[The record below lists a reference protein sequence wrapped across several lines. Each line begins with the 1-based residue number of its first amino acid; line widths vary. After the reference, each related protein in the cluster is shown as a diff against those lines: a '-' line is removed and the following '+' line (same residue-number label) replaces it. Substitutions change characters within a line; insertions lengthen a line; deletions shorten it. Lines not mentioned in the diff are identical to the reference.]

1 MIVTLDYETTYDQ
14 KEYSL
19 SKMSEVEYLLDPR
32 YETIMCAVKLGS
44 RPTRVFVGHDRI
56 KQALDLIPWD
66 RVALLAHNTRFDGA
80 ILAWKYGH
88 IPKLYLDTLSMARA
102 TTHWSLGRSSLGK
115 VSEYLGLPPK
125 GDEVIRASGKKLC
138 DFAPDELAAYQA
150 YCARDN
156 DNCHAIFEILRSR
169 FSATE
174 LSLIDIVIRMFILPQ
189 VKLDTQTLQRHLD
202 EVQAEKA
209 RIMAEVEANVDKSV
223 FSSNIKFA
231 DLLAS
236 YGVEIPM
243 KTSPTTG
250 REIPALAKGDW
261 LFKELCVDESQPI
274 QVQALLAARMSSKST
289 LEETRTRNLLALSQL
304 HWPNQ
309 GDGWATVPLKYSG
322 ARTHRLSGDGGTNW
336 QNFRRGSTIR
346 RAIYAP
352 DGYRIVHRDASQIE
366 ARMVAWLSK
375 CQPLLSAFSEG
386 RDVYSEFASQ
396 VYDRPV
402 TRADIKERFVGK
414 TAILGLGYGCGAAKF
429 RHMLFI
435 GNGGD
440 SYKIELEEAT
450 RIVRS
455 YRTTYIEVTELWNS
469 MTLVIE
475 QIIHTQD
482 LMGIVHRATLGGL
495 AASLPVKADNQSIL
509 LPNGMKMVYPNI
521 RHYRSGEKIEVCY
534 DDPYGITQ
542 KLYGAKCLENVSQA
556 LARIIVTDIAV
567 SMKHVTGWVPFLS
580 THDSLDYCVPEGLAR
595 DVDYHLSYLFEQTP
609 GWAAGLPLAS
619 EGGWGVTLADAEK
632 GVNQ

>member
-1 MIVTLDYETTYDQ
+1 MIVTLDFETHYHQ
-14 KEYSL
+14 QEYSL

-125 GDEVIRASGKKLC
+125 GDEVVRASGKRLR
-138 DFAPDELAAYQA
+138 DFAPDELSAYQA

-156 DNCHAIFEILRSR
+156 DNCYAIFEILRSR

-174 LSLIDIVIRMFILPQ
+174 LSLIDIVLRMFILPQ
-189 VKLDTQTLQRHLD
+189 VKLDPRVLSTHLD

-209 RIMAEVEANVDKSV
+209 RIMAEVEATIDKAV

-304 HWPNQ
+304 SWPVQ
-309 GDGWATVPLKYSG
+309 GTGWATVPLKYSG
-322 ARTHRLSGDGGTNW
+322 ARTHRLSGDAGTNW

-352 DGYRIVHRDASQIE
+352 PGYRIVHRDASQIE
-366 ARMVAWLSK
+366 ARMVAWLAK

-396 VYDRPV
+396 VYDKPV

-455 YRTTYIEVTELWNS
+455 YRSTYVEVTELWNS

-482 LMGIVHRATLGGL
+482 LLGIVRRATHSGL
-495 AASLPVKADNQSIL
+495 AASLPIKPDNQSIL
-509 LPNGMKMVYPNI
+509 LPNGMKLVYPNI

-534 DDPYGITQ
+534 DDPYGLTQ

-567 SMKHVTGWVPFLS
+567 KMKHATGWVPFLS

-595 DVDYHLSYLFEQTP
+595 DVDYHLEYLFEQTP
-609 GWAAGLPLAS
+609 DWAKGLPLAS

>member
-1 MIVTLDYETTYDQ
+1 MIVTIDMETYYDQ

-19 SKMSEVEYLLDPR
+19 SKSSEVEYLLDPR
-32 YETIMCAVKLGS
+32 FETIMCAVKLGS
-44 RPTRVFVGHDRI
+44 RPTRVFVGHDKI

-125 GDEVIRASGKKLC
+125 GDEVVRASGKRLR
-138 DFAPDELAAYQA
+138 DFAPDELSAYQT

-156 DNCHAIFEILRSR
+156 DNCYAIFEILRSR
-169 FSATE
+169 FNATE
-174 LSLIDIVIRMFILPQ
+174 LSLIDIVLRMFILPQ
-189 VKLDTQTLQRHLD
+189 VKLDPRVLSTHLD

-223 FSSNIKFA
+223 FSSNVKFA
-231 DLLAS
+231 DLLTS

-261 LFKELCVDESQPI
+261 LFKELCVDESQPLA
-274 QVQALLAARMSSKST
+274 VQALLAARMSSKST
-289 LEETRTRNLLALSQL
+289 LEETRTRNLLRLSQL

-336 QNFRRGSTIR
+336 QNLKRGSTIR

-352 DGYRIVHRDASQIE
+352 PGYRIVHRDASQIE

-396 VYDRPV
+396 VYDKPV

-455 YRTTYIEVTELWNS
+455 YRATYVEVTELWNA
-469 MTLVIE
+469 MAQVIE
-475 QIIHTQD
+475 DIIQTRT
-482 LMGIVHRATLGGL
+482 LLPFTVRAALSGMV
-495 AASLPVKADNQSIL
+495 ASLPIKPDNQSIL

-521 RHYRSGEKIEVCY
+521 RHYRSGDRIEVCY

-567 SMKHVTGWVPFLS
+567 QMKHATGWVPFLS
-580 THDSLDYCVPEGLAR
+580 THDSLDYCVPESLAR